1 MELFKDFDTIDLS
14 LLIAKL
20 NPYGFSTDSLKE
32 SRFFIC
38 ISLTSLAIA
47 EVFFPRNLVVEL
59 KTSSDKK
66 YYLVNYEM
74 SAPHQIMNM

>member
-1 MELFKDFDTIDLS
+1 MELFKDFNTIDLS
-14 LLIAKL
+14 LLIAKV

-38 ISLTSLAIA
+38 ISLTSLATA

-66 YYLVNYEM
+66 YYLASYEI
-74 SAPHQIMNM
+74 SALHQIMNM